1 MDLKILLKLSD
12 LNSAISFFSETEH
25 LFAKK
30 SITPVYDP

>member
-12 LNSAISFFSETEH
+12 LNSAISFFSENER

-30 SITPVYDP
+30 FITPVYDP

>member
-1 MDLKILLKLSD
+1 MDSKILLKLSD
-12 LNSAISFFSETEH
+12 LNSTISFFSETER